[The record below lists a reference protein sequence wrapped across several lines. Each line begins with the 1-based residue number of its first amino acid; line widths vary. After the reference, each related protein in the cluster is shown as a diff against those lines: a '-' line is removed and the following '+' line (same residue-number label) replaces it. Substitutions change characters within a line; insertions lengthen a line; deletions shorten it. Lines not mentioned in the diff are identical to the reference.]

1 MTTHDKLEWS
11 SFTFNCA
18 MSKKM
23 KEKTLLK
30 QNNDSGKL
38 VFGPPIPGTFETSL
52 VKAQAPRHANS
63 CRREKSCKCIC
74 SGVNHPAIAF
84 SG

>member
-1 MTTHDKLEWS
+1 MTTHNKLEWS

-18 MSKKM
+18 MSNKM
-23 KEKTLLK
+23 KKTLLK

-52 VKAQAPRHANS
+52 VKAQAPRQANS
-63 CRREKSCKCIC
+63 
-74 SGVNHPAIAF
+74 
-84 SG
+84 